1 MEYRGDA
8 MIETEYPLTDIDI
21 AYYSAVVENA
31 VRKVIKDGIT
41 YDVGYSHSF
50 GGGIGITLRKGRGG
64 IIRHFSFSQ
73 IDRLPERALMADIR
87 YTALSLLEDVYLF
100 DFD

>member
-1 MEYRGDA
+1 

-21 AYYSAVVENA
+21 AYYSAIVENA

-41 YDVGYSHSF
+41 YGVGYSSNLF
-50 GGGIGITLRKGRGG
+50 SDGIGITLHKGSNGAVRY
-64 IIRHFSFSQ
+64 FSFRKL
-73 IDRLPERALMADIR
+73 DCLPEGALMAEIR

-100 DFD
+100 DVD